1 VEISSIIE
9 IWKYLKWLPKFFLRK
24 LFSQER
30 LSDLV
35 LVDVQARHEGVR
47 VNLGDIAS
55 YSIYFQIINMSPFDV
70 ELDRAEIEFMCAG
83 TSVSK
88 QYIKKTV
95 FKAGEVGALYVI
107 GEIEAPKAIQMAHH
121 YKDNRSSISIHC
133 EFNCSLHNFPKV
145 CNNLE
150 GVNVNFTNAG
160 WRKSTLEN
168 A

>member
-35 LVDVQARHEGVR
+35 LVDVQARQEGVR
-47 VNLGDIAS
+47 VNLGAIAS

-70 ELDRAEIEFMCAG
+70 ELDRAEMEFLCAG

-88 QYIKKTV
+88 QYIRKTI
-95 FKAGEVGALYVI
+95 FKAGEVGTLYVV
-107 GEIEAPKAIQMAHH
+107 GEIETAKAIQMARH
-121 YKDNRSSISIHC
+121 YKDNRSSIFMHC
-133 EFNCSLHNFPKV
+133 EFNCSLHNFTKV

-150 GVNVNFTNAG
+150 GVNVNFINAE
-160 WRKSTLEN
+160 WR
-168 A
+168 